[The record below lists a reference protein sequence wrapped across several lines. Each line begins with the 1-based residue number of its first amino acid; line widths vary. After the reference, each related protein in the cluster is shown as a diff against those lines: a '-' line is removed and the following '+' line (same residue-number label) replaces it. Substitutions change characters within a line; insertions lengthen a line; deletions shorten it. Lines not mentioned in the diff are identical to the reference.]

1 MKVGREN
8 DMGQTEVLDLQERL
22 AETRHNEL
30 LGWGAVLIS
39 ALLVL
44 TLSLISPVA
53 AMLGCGSHVPET
65 AMTFGLSGTGI
76 DLASGL
82 LLLSAALVI
91 LGVGLALYCRFVRSK
106 LLAELRASVETT
118 AVLYRADGEEAPDA

>member
-8 DMGQTEVLDLQERL
+8 GMGQTEVIDLQERL

-53 AMLGCGSHVPET
+53 ATLGYGPHVPET
-65 AMTFGLSGTGI
+65 AMTFGLSGAGI

-82 LLLSAALVI
+82 LLLSAVLVI

-106 LLAELRASVETT
+106 LFAELRASVES
-118 AVLYRADGEEAPDA
+118 AAALYQVGEEEVHDA